1 MKYEIIGT
9 IASIVIMLAFILN
22 GEKKIRIVD
31 LIGAILFIVYG
42 VLIKSFSVVFLNG
55 CLTLVQIYKLY
66 KLRSDI

>member
-1 MKYEIIGT
+1 MEYEIIGT

-66 KLRSDI
+66 KLRK

>member
-55 CLTLVQIYKLY
+55 CLILVQIYKLY
-66 KLRSDI
+66 KLRK

>member
-66 KLRSDI
+66 KLRK

>member
-55 CLTLVQIYKLY
+55 CLTLVQIYKLH
-66 KLRSDI
+66 KLRK